1 MKKTYMKP
9 TIEVYTV
16 KTQGVLMT
24 SGGVGTTSVGMSWDG
39 TADTDEEGLSRGY
52 TFFDDAFY

>member
-24 SGGVGTTSVGMSWDG
+24 SGNVGGSGVRMSWDG
-39 TADTDEEGLSRGY
+39 TAVENEEGM
-52 TFFDDAFY
+52 